1 MYQSREGEEGDFGS
15 DVGISSHEGK
25 MLTVL
30 VSDLGL
36 CDLNFNNRWLRVEK
50 LAEEK
55 DLARF
60 FSSRG
65 RDCRERHDVT
75 EGIPN
80 APIEMGI

>member
-1 MYQSREGEEGDFGS
+1 MYKMTTSISSYLIFDTTQHHVYQNREGEEGDFGS

-25 MLTVL
+25 MLTVP

-60 FSSRG
+60 FPS
-65 RDCRERHDVT
+65 
-75 EGIPN
+75 
-80 APIEMGI
+80 